1 MAENGSKVIGFIKG
15 GIAMIDKYGTLK
27 IVFASLL
34 MLFISF
40 ITYLT
45 LNPSFVFERYSE
57 YEEKKHIESFNYRM
71 ESTPIVQ
78 SLTNNMVIE
87 SKALRCFII
96 EMHNGKYNAS
106 GLSFNY
112 GALTYEGLREN
123 VESVQEDYND
133 FTLDRYPILSYVY
146 KNGKWSGNIDEL
158 KKIDKRM
165 ALKLESNGAYYLSI
179 SMIYGTKNDIGF
191 IGASFDKNDSF
202 DKNKVEMLLNKYS
215 SRVSPYLDGERAKK

>member
-1 MAENGSKVIGFIKG
+1 M
-15 GIAMIDKYGTLK
+15 
-27 IVFASLL
+27 
-34 MLFISF
+34 
-40 ITYLT
+40 
-45 LNPSFVFERYSE
+45 
-57 YEEKKHIESFNYRM
+57 
-71 ESTPIVQ
+71 
-78 SLTNNMVIE
+78 
-87 SKALRCFII
+87 
-96 EMHNGKYNAS
+96 
-106 GLSFNY
+106 
-112 GALTYEGLREN
+112 TYEGLREN

>member
-1 MAENGSKVIGFIKG
+1 MAKNESKVIGFLKG
-15 GIAMIDKYGTLK
+15 GIAMIDKYGALK

-57 YEEKKHIESFNYRM
+57 YEEKKHIESFSYRM

-78 SLTNNMVIE
+78 SMTNNMVIE

-112 GALTYEGLREN
+112 GALTYEGLRDN

-146 KNGKWSGNIDEL
+146 KHGKWSGNIDDL

-165 ALKLESNGAYYLSI
+165 ALKLESNGAYYLAV
-179 SMIYGTKNDIGF
+179 SMIYGSKNDIGF
-191 IGASFDKNDSF
+191 IGASFGKNDSF
-202 DKNKVEMLLNKYS
+202 DKNKVEILLSKYS
-215 SRVSPYLDGERAKK
+215 SRLSPYLDGESAKK

>member
-1 MAENGSKVIGFIKG
+1 MAKNESKVIGFLKG
-15 GIAMIDKYGTLK
+15 GIAMIDKYGALK

-78 SLTNNMVIE
+78 SMTNNMVIE

-112 GALTYEGLREN
+112 GALTYEGLRDN

-146 KNGKWSGNIDEL
+146 KHGKWSGNIDDL

-165 ALKLESNGAYYLSI
+165 ALKLESNGAYYLAV
-179 SMIYGTKNDIGF
+179 SMIYGSKNDIGF
-191 IGASFDKNDSF
+191 IGASFGKNDSF
-202 DKNKVEMLLNKYS
+202 DKNKVEILLSKYS
-215 SRVSPYLDGERAKK
+215 SRLSPYLDGESAKK